1 MDTARYYLIHGL
13 ATDEERLARVP
24 EMLVEF
30 RATRAKA
37 REIIEQSHAAIA
49 NADRVL
55 TRS

>member
-24 EMLVEF
+24 KMLAEF
-30 RATRAKA
+30 SATKAKA
-37 REIIEQSHAAIA
+37 REVIEQSHAAMA

-55 TRS
+55 TRR